1 MGGAGAFLSIPALC
15 MWDVPTTGAF
25 LLALQLG
32 GVWER
37 IKVSAAFSNATQTL
51 LFSPSDAPLMSHL
64 RSHHPQTAPT
74 PHSGPHFCPFGM
86 RLARYVVLRP
96 FP

>member
-1 MGGAGAFLSIPALC
+1 MGVRREDVISGMYMGGAGAFLSIPALC

-37 IKVSAAFSNATQTL
+37 IKVFCGFLKRHSNA
-51 LFSPSDAPLMSHL
+51 P
-64 RSHHPQTAPT
+64 
-74 PHSGPHFCPFGM
+74 
-86 RLARYVVLRP
+86 
-96 FP
+96 